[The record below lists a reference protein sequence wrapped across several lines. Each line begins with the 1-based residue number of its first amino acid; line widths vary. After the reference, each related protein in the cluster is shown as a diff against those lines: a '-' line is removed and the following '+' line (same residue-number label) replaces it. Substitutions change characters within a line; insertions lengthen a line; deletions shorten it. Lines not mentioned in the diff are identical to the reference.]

1 MQHQTQIFPDYGL
14 DRFGLAG
21 TDREAPDDWAVSGL
35 REFGAYSPVLGLL
48 DDPGLLLEV
57 DDSDTD
63 AVFQGVDLVR
73 TRMLELAPE
82 DFRHIALYGRPRIGS
97 VALGDDGQ
105 VYQYTEPPGL
115 GWGFFKKL
123 FKRVKKAVKGVVHK
137 IAGAAKKLIKKL
149 PGGKYLLKLY
159 GKVHKIAMKLVRPLT
174 KFVGKYAAKLAPV
187 AALIPGYGPAIAA
200 GLYTAGRIAK
210 IMSATGV
217 VTDKKG
223 KPVFKSAK
231 HAATFKAHLEHAA
244 KQEHEKHEK
253 AKKKKAVI
261 AKKPERIKALKPVRV
276 KVVAERRAAKI
287 SKAARPLRVV
297 AKPAAYPQYPQPQ
310 YPQYPYQY
318 PYPQYPQYPQP
329 QYPQY
334 QQPQPQYPYQY
345 PSTAQARVAEAKK
358 ALPYY
363 KRYPYPVY
371 QPGTLR
377 HLATMLGMVEPL
389 EGGF

>member
-1 MQHQTQIFPDYGL
+1 MQQQQQTQIFPDYGL

-21 TDREAPDDWAVSGL
+21 SDQQSPDDWAVSGL
-35 REFGAYSPVLGLL
+35 REFGAYSSVLGIL

-57 DDSDTD
+57 DEGDTD

-82 DFRHIALYGRPRIGS
+82 DFRHLALYGRPRIGS

-105 VYQYTEPPGL
+105 VYQYVEPVGL

-223 KPVFKSAK
+223 KPIFKSAK
-231 HAATFKAHLEHAA
+231 HAAVFKKHLEKAA
-244 KQEHEKHEK
+244 KQEHEK
-253 AKKKKAVI
+253 AKKKKVVI
-261 AKKPERIKALKPVRV
+261 AKKPERIKALKLKPVRV
-276 KVVAERRAAKI
+276 KIVAERRAAKI
-287 SKAARPLRVV
+287 SKVARPLRVV
-297 AKPAAYPQYPQPQ
+297 KPAAYPQYPQYRYPYPQYPQYPQSQYPQYPQPQ

-318 PYPQYPQYPQP
+318 PYP
-329 QYPQY
+329 
-334 QQPQPQYPYQY
+334 
-345 PSTAQARVAEAKK
+345 STAQ
-358 ALPYY
+358 

-377 HLATMLGMVEPL
+377 HLATMLGMTVEPL